1 MVTEGRREK
10 ETKRKRDEE
19 TKRRRDE
26 ETKGRGDGK
35 LTVSEGKYKILNLK
49 IWLRKNFHLIMQ

>member
-10 ETKRKRDEE
+10 ETKR
-19 TKRRRDE
+19 RRDE
-26 ETKGRGDGK
+26 ETMGRGDGK